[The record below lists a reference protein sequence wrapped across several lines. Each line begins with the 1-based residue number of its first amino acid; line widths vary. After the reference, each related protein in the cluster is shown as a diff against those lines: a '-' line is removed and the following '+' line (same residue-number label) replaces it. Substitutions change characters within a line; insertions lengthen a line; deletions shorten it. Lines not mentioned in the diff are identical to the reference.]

1 MRRAPTTP
9 VKKPYQP
16 PKLIIYGNLTQMTR
30 TRFNGNGKFDDA
42 MLTRKT

>member
-16 PKLIIYGNLTQMTR
+16 PKFITYGNLTQMTR
-30 TRFNGNGKFDDA
+30 TRLKGIGRFDNA
-42 MLTRKT
+42 MHTKKT